1 MSPSDLSS
9 MYNQYYQ
16 SYNTW
21 GSGYGGY
28 SHLSSSISPQSS
40 STNSSV
46 SRASSSVSSPISS
59 SPESH
64 TSHSHSRQCVN
75 CGVTH
80 TPLWRRDATGNYLCN
95 ACGLYNKMNGSNR
108 PLVKQGE
115 KKSSSLEKR
124 GDTTCANCGT
134 GTTTL
139 WRRIKEGST
148 VVCNACGLYYK
159 VHGVDRP
166 VHLKKDNIQTRK
178 RKSVKTEGI
187 SINGNSPYAS
197 LNYASMFPSMSS
209 SMSPVS
215 PGSMT
220 SNPFSMS
227 SSFSPMSS
235 MYSNPYWPQYQAQYW
250 PSPTG
255 TAPSAPT
262 ASPPS
267 VYC

>member
-1 MSPSDLSS
+1 

-40 STNSSV
+40 SNNSSA
-46 SRASSSVSSPISS
+46 SRASSSASSPISS

-178 RKSVKTEGI
+178 RKQTKSKLLPSYDFTTSTSSVI
-187 SINGNSPYAS
+187 ANWNLASGNFCTILSNSTTNFLSMNYFS
-197 LNYASMFPSMSS
+197 L
-209 SMSPVS
+209 
-215 PGSMT
+215 
-220 SNPFSMS
+220 
-227 SSFSPMSS
+227 
-235 MYSNPYWPQYQAQYW
+235 
-250 PSPTG
+250 
-255 TAPSAPT
+255 
-262 ASPPS
+262 
-267 VYC
+267 